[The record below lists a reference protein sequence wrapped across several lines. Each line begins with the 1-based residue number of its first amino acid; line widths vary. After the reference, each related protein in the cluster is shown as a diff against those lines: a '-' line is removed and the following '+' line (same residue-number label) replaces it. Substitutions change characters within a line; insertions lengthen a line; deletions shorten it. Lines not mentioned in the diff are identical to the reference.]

1 MLVSRRTVL
10 KQVLFVSAGLAILP
24 SCLHEKK
31 PPEYKVKNID
41 LTTDEEATLI
51 SLADV
56 MIPNGNKPGA
66 RQVAADNY
74 AMTLMDDCYSKADQ
88 EKFKTGLQA
97 FQKEWEKGDTAF
109 LKKMEETAPDA
120 SPASAFY
127 HTYKD
132 LLIQGYTG
140 SEYYLT
146 KVFPYELVPGRFH
159 GSVLVNKG

>member
-24 SCLHEKK
+24 SCFNGKK
-31 PPEYKVKNID
+31 PPGKKLNNFALSSEETD
-41 LTTDEEATLI
+41 TLTALADTLI
-51 SLADV
+51 
-56 MIPNGNKPGA
+56 PGGEKPGA
-66 RQVAADNY
+66 IQV
-74 AMTLMDDCYSKADQ
+74 KADQ
-88 EKFKTGLQA
+88 YALTLVDDCFTKADREKFLTGLKA
-97 FQKEWEKGDTAF
+97 FRKDWKKGDVAY
-109 LKKMEETAPDA
+109 LKKMEETAEGDA
-120 SPASAFY
+120 SNFY
-127 HTYKD
+127 HTYKN

>member
-10 KQVLFVSAGLAILP
+10 KQVLFVSAGLAVLP
-24 SCLHEKK
+24 SCLHDKK
-31 PPEYKVKNID
+31 PPAFKVKNID
-41 LTTDEEATLI
+41 LNNDEEATLI

-56 MIPNGNKPGA
+56 LIPGGDKPGA
-66 RQVAADNY
+66 RQVKADQY

-88 EKFKTGLQA
+88 EKFKTGLRE
-97 FQKEWEKGDTAF
+97 FQQEWKKGDETF
-109 LKKMEETAPDA
+109 LKKLEETAPDA
-120 SPASAFY
+120 SPASSFY

>member
-10 KQVLFVSAGLAILP
+10 KQVLFVSAGLAVLP

-31 PPEYKVKNID
+31 PPAYKVKNIE
-41 LTTDEEATLI
+41 LSSDEEATLT

-56 MIPNGNKPGA
+56 MIPNGEKPGA
-66 RQVAADNY
+66 RQVQADVY
-74 AMTLMDDCYSKADQ
+74 AMTLMDDCYTKADQ

-97 FQKEWEKGDTAF
+97 FRKEWKNGDEAF

-127 HTYKD
+127 HTYKG

>member
-24 SCLHEKK
+24 SCFNEKK
-31 PPEYKVKNID
+31 PPGKQFKNFA
-41 LTTDEEATLI
+41 LSTEEADSLTALADTLI
-51 SLADV
+51 PGGD
-56 MIPNGNKPGA
+56 KPGA
-66 RQVAADNY
+66 IDV
-74 AMTLMDDCYSKADQ
+74 KADQ
-88 EKFKTGLQA
+88 YALTLLDDCFTKAEREKFLTGMKA
-97 FQKEWEKGDTAF
+97 FRKDWKKGDVAY
-109 LKKMEETAPDA
+109 LKKMEETADDAGDA
-120 SPASAFY
+120 SSFY

-132 LLIQGYTG
+132 LIIQGYTG

>member
-24 SCLHEKK
+24 SCFNEKK
-31 PPEYKVKNID
+31 PPGKKLNNFV
-41 LTTDEEATLI
+41 LSAEETGSLAALADTLI
-51 SLADV
+51 PGGD
-56 MIPNGNKPGA
+56 KPGA
-66 RQVAADNY
+66 IQV
-74 AMTLMDDCYSKADQ
+74 KADQ
-88 EKFKTGLQA
+88 YALTLVDDCFTKTDREKFLTGMKA
-97 FQKEWEKGDTAF
+97 FQKDWKKGDVAY
-109 LKKMEETAPDA
+109 LKKMEETTAESGD
-120 SPASAFY
+120 ASAFY
-127 HTYKD
+127 HTYKG